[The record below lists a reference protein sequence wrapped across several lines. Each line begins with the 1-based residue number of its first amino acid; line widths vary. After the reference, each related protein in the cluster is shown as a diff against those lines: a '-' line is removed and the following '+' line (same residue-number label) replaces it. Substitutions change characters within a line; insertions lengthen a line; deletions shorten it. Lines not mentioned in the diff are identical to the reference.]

1 MKSGACSTMYE
12 SFYGLKEKPFTLLPD
27 PEYLY
32 LSTKHQR
39 ALTLLEYGML
49 NKAGFSIICGEMGVG
64 KTTLIRHLITK
75 LDENILIG
83 FVADAD
89 NIHNNVTAAV
99 LSSFGLEGDG
109 KGSDEMLQLFKAYLI
124 EQSTHDKQL
133 VLIVDE
139 AHHLVSEELESLH
152 ALADITD
159 NKDQLLQIILVG
171 QVGLRETLRLPE
183 LEKFAQRIAVDYS
196 LGSLSAEETS
206 SYILHRLNVSGVTRP
221 IFSNEA
227 CRVIFEYSKGTP
239 RLINLLCDTALVY
252 GYAEQKETIDVDVI
266 HDVVRE
272 QHGDSAV
279 LNLEIDDLDDEMP
292 AFVEQKL
299 EDARN
304 ELLAETE
311 IKVTDIEE
319 NGNADVI
326 ERALKSS
333 AEDKV
338 HIELEK
344 LTTNVIDVFDQ
355 VIEDIGSQRQAANER
370 DMFIGVGARPDGMY
384 PIMQIEKSP
393 KKDTKMLIMGVVAGV
408 FAASIIMMTAGWF
421 LFGSNEEM
429 RQMFQ
434 QSFESQQ
441 QKETRKAQEKEKL
454 NALLK
459 ERDAAIA
466 AKRALEQERD
476 AALKVAEAQK
486 KLHQADLL
494 TVKAQKNKLATE
506 QKERL
511 ALAKQKQQ
519 AAEKLKA
526 AEERLKKAELAKEK
540 AVEREYQ
547 LKLDAEIKEAKLE
560 TQRLQALK
568 KERERLEELALIA
581 DRERLNALLSEEEDV
596 ISPEKAPP
604 SSNDKLGPK
613 INDSFSANPCD
624 SPSAKFLSTCK
635 K

>member
-1 MKSGACSTMYE
+1 MYE

-39 ALTLLEYGML
+39 ALTLLEYGMM
-49 NKAGFSIICGEMGVG
+49 NKAGFSVICGEMGVG
-64 KTTLIRHLITK
+64 KTTLIRHLLTK

-83 FVADAD
+83 FVADAND
-89 NIHNNVTAAV
+89 IHGDVICAV
-99 LSSFGLEGDG
+99 LSAFGLECGGRD
-109 KGSDEMLQLFKAYLI
+109 SAEMLQRFKAYLI
-124 EQSTHDKQL
+124 ERSAADVQM

-139 AHHLVSEELESLH
+139 AHQLLSEELSVLH
-152 ALADITD
+152 ALADITE
-159 NKDQLLQIILVG
+159 NKDQLLQIVLVG
-171 QVGLRETLRLPE
+171 QAELRETLRQPE

-221 IFSNEA
+221 IFSDEA
-227 CRVIFEYSKGTP
+227 CRIIYEYSKGTP

-252 GYAEQKETIDVDVI
+252 GFAEEKEMIDVDVI

-272 QHGDSAV
+272 QHGDNAV
-279 LNLEIDDLDDEMP
+279 LNLDIDDLDDEMP
-292 AFVEQKL
+292 AFVEQRL
-299 EDARN
+299 ESA
-304 ELLAETE
+304 
-311 IKVTDIEE
+311 IKEQAADVEAGAPDIEE
-319 NGNADVI
+319 IEIEGQDADII
-326 ERALKSS
+326 EQALKSS

-338 HIELEK
+338 QVELEK
-344 LTTNVIDVFDQ
+344 LTTHVLDSFDQ
-355 VIEDIGSQRQAANER
+355 VIANLDSSSQAENDR
-370 DMFIGVGARPDGMY
+370 DMFLGGVRPDEMY
-384 PIMQIEKSP
+384 PIMQIEEPP

-408 FAASIIMMTAGWF
+408 FVASIVMMSAAWF
-421 LFGSNEEM
+421 MFGSNENM
-429 RQMFQ
+429 QLMFQ
-434 QSFESQQ
+434 QSFESQE
-441 QKETRKAQEKEKL
+441 QKDQRKAHEDEKL
-454 NALLK
+454 KALLK

-476 AALKVAEAQK
+476 AALKVANAQK
-486 KLHQADLL
+486 KLHQADLKAA
-494 TVKAQKNKLATE
+494 KAQKNKLAVE
-506 QKERL
+506 SQQL
-511 ALAKQKQQ
+511 ANLTKQKQQ

-526 AEERLKKAELAKEK
+526 AQEKLKKAELAKEK

-547 LKLDAEIKEAKLE
+547 LKLDAQIKEAKLE

-581 DRERLNALLSEEEDV
+581 DRERLNSLLSEEEGELGDTA
-596 ISPEKAPP
+596 KND
-604 SSNDKLGPK
+604 NDKLGPK
-613 INDSFSANPCD
+613 VKDSFSANPCD